1 MDWINA
7 AVQGI
12 LLGGLYALFA
22 TGLALVFG
30 TMRLVNLAHG
40 DLTVIPAYV
49 ALMLV
54 NAFRFN
60 PFYSIPI
67 TMVIMFVVGYLLQ
80 RGLLNTIVGKG
91 DGPGVIVT
99 FGLSIVIQNALLL
112 AFTANSQ
119 GLDAGTVENLSI
131 KINDR
136 LAVGWLPLIIF
147 LMSLV
152 VITALQMWINRT
164 RMGRGFR
171 AISDDTDT
179 ARLMG
184 INTKHVW
191 AIAMG
196 VALGIVAIGG
206 VMMGIRTT
214 FDPLLGTQRL
224 IYAFEAVII
233 GGMGSYW
240 GTLLGGIILGL
251 SQTLG
256 AQAFG
261 SAWSIL
267 VGHVVFVIILALR
280 PQGFLAKTVTA

>member
-67 TMVIMFVVGYLLQ
+67 TMVIMFVVGYFLQ

-152 VITALQMWINRT
+152 VITALQTWISRT

-267 VGHVVFVIILALR
+267 VGHLVFVIILALR

>member
-1 MDWINA
+1 
-7 AVQGI
+7 
-12 LLGGLYALFA
+12 
-22 TGLALVFG
+22 
-30 TMRLVNLAHG
+30 
-40 DLTVIPAYV
+40 
-49 ALMLV
+49 
-54 NAFRFN
+54 
-60 PFYSIPI
+60 
-67 TMVIMFVVGYLLQ
+67 
-80 RGLLNTIVGKG
+80 
-91 DGPGVIVT
+91 
-99 FGLSIVIQNALLL
+99 
-112 AFTANSQ
+112 
-119 GLDAGTVENLSI
+119 
-131 KINDR
+131 
-136 LAVGWLPLIIF
+136 
-147 LMSLV
+147 
-152 VITALQMWINRT
+152 
-164 RMGRGFR
+164 MGRGFR

>member
-1 MDWINA
+1 
-7 AVQGI
+7 
-12 LLGGLYALFA
+12 
-22 TGLALVFG
+22 
-30 TMRLVNLAHG
+30 
-40 DLTVIPAYV
+40 
-49 ALMLV
+49 
-54 NAFRFN
+54 
-60 PFYSIPI
+60 
-67 TMVIMFVVGYLLQ
+67 
-80 RGLLNTIVGKG
+80 
-91 DGPGVIVT
+91 
-99 FGLSIVIQNALLL
+99 
-112 AFTANSQ
+112 
-119 GLDAGTVENLSI
+119 
-131 KINDR
+131 
-136 LAVGWLPLIIF
+136 
-147 LMSLV
+147 LV
-152 VITALQMWINRT
+152 VITALQTWISRT

-224 IYAFEAVII
+224 IYAFEAVVI

>member
-40 DLTVIPAYV
+40 DLTVLPAYV

-67 TMVIMFVVGYLLQ
+67 TMVVMFVIGYLLQ

-136 LAVGWLPLIIF
+136 LAIGWLPLIIF

-152 VITALQMWINRT
+152 VITGLQMFLGRT

-171 AISDDTDT
+171 AISDDTDA

-184 INTKHVW
+184 INTKHIW
-191 AIAMG
+191 AMAMA

-233 GGMGSYW
+233 GGMGSGW
-240 GTLLGGIILGL
+240 GTLLGGVILGL
-251 SQTLG
+251 AQTLG